1 VVGIL
6 GRMEVWLGTAPPG
19 AIALPV
25 VLGDIPGIFWLPG
38 AIAGISGK
46 SKSTGGSIGYP
57 LGMFTVSGIA
67 PNLLGVVSVL
77 GVILVLGVVAVL
89 LPVLATVSPLLL
101 LRTRLQAIKKLD
113 TEISTR

>member
-1 VVGIL
+1 
-6 GRMEVWLGTAPPG
+6 MEVWLGTAPPG

-89 LPVLATVSPLLL
+89 PVSATVSPLLL